1 MGNLKF
7 DFEEDTV
14 ISSDEVNE
22 NFQRI
27 EEGPQTE
34 NLISQING
42 IATQFSTTYNYVAG
56 SLRVYVDGLRQF
68 ITVDYTED
76 GTNLFTTIFANPLE
90 PGATLLV
97 DYERL
102 Y

>member
-1 MGNLKF
+1 MGNLNF
-7 DFEEDTV
+7 SFVSDTI
-14 ISSDEVNE
+14 ISSTEVNQ

-34 NLISQING
+34 SLTSQING
-42 IATQFSTTYNYVAG
+42 IVTQFSTTYSYVPG
-56 SLRVYVDGLRQF
+56 SLKVFVDGLRQF

-90 PGATLLV
+90 VGATLLV
-97 DYERL
+97 DYERE